1 MDIVSVNVGQPRMVE
16 WRGGT
21 VATGIFKEP
30 VSGPVG
36 VGRLNLAGDRQ
47 ADLTVHGGVDKAVYA
62 YPSEHYPRWAAEL
75 DRELAWGMFGENL
88 TTRGWLEDAV
98 HVGDRFRVGS
108 SEMTVTQPRQP
119 CYKLGI
125 RFGDP
130 AMVKRFMK
138 AGRPGWY
145 FAVAAEG
152 HVTQGDPIERIHED
166 ERGLTV
172 AQVNGLFGRDPD
184 PGLLGR
190 AAEHD
195 GLPDQL
201 RRYFRQRLG

>member
-30 VSGPVG
+30 VSGPVV

-62 YPSEHYPRWAAEL
+62 YPSEHYSRWAAEL
-75 DRELAWGMFGENL
+75 DRELPWGMFGENL
-88 TTRGWLEDAV
+88 TTHGWLEDAV
-98 HVGDRFRVGS
+98 HIGDRFRVGS
-108 SEMTVTQPRQP
+108 SEMRVAQPRQP

-138 AGRPGWY
+138 AERPGWY
-145 FAVAAEG
+145 FAVTAEG
-152 HVTQGDPIERIHED
+152 QVAQGDPIERIHED
-166 ERGLTV
+166 ERGLSV
-172 AQVNGLFGRDPD
+172 AEVNGLFGRDPD
-184 PGLLGR
+184 TEVLER
-190 AAEHD
+190 ATAHD
-195 GLPDQL
+195 GLPDHL
-201 RRYFRQRLG
+201 RSYFRQRLG